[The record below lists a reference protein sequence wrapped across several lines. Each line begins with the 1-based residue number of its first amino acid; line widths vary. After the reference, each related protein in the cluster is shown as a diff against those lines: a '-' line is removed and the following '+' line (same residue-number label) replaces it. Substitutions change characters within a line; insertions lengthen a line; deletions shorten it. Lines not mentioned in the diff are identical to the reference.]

1 MLARQNSMDCILN
14 VTWLIYSH
22 KWRVTIQLRPNM
34 DSTRYKSPGLTYLLT
49 YLHMDCIL
57 HVTWPFYDYK

>member
-14 VTWLIYSH
+14 VTWLIYNH

-49 YLHMDCIL
+49 YLRMDCIL
-57 HVTWPFYDYK
+57 IVTWPYYDYK

>member
-1 MLARQNSMDCILN
+1 MARQNSMDCILN

-49 YLHMDCIL
+49 YWCSII
-57 HVTWPFYDYK
+57 DYHQGGVLELIQY